1 MIKNNS
7 ITMMKIKLLKMK
19 MINKMINSL
28 ITIQKNMKL
37 KMMIKKKNQIILKKM
52 NKNKTQRLILIF
64 NLPIKII
71 FKKDKMLIIQAT
83 NNKMMKT
90 IKNKAHKKL
99 SQNNK
104 SYGLWVVDLRN
115 PNLSF

>member
-52 NKNKTQRLILIF
+52 NKN
-64 NLPIKII
+64 
-71 FKKDKMLIIQAT
+71 
-83 NNKMMKT
+83 
-90 IKNKAHKKL
+90 
-99 SQNNK
+99 
-104 SYGLWVVDLRN
+104 
-115 PNLSF
+115 

>member
-37 KMMIKKKNQIILKKM
+37 KMMIKNKNQIILKKM
-52 NKNKTQRLILIF
+52 NKNISNKEKLNIV
-64 NLPIKII
+64 PGCIKY
-71 FKKDKMLIIQAT
+71 L
-83 NNKMMKT
+83 MK
-90 IKNKAHKKL
+90 
-99 SQNNK
+99 S
-104 SYGLWVVDLRN
+104 
-115 PNLSF
+115 